1 MFFKLAASQ
10 ALKPNKRG
18 SFQMRCSIVFACLAV
33 VGSFD
38 PQRWAYNASLW
49 WTSAV
54 LQDSVDGFWVAE
66 LAKGLSQ
73 VTSGMVELAMR
84 GCLGEEHPCEQ
95 DGLCFLPQIRQE
107 MDEMLRQFVEAVLQ
121 SNSSIRNSRLQDA
134 SLDLVQRVGD
144 LTTSPGCVDLQDLL
158 SQGEIC
164 SFSIH
169 QVLEC
174 GKAFSE
180 MSRLM
185 MSKLHSIQIAS
196 VFNTS
201 TFGIP
206 TFVDSLGVRYEDVL
220 ISLLREHH
228 RSGMPLRAAEIGVH
242 EGATSE
248 RLLMEL
254 PNLEMLL
261 VDPFEFADS
270 TYFESHSLY
279 PNPTA
284 AQETSERFWQRMKT
298 FRARTV
304 VVWQRSPGAASWV
317 ADGFL
322 DLIFLD
328 ASHSYEAVATDLKAW
343 LPKVARFGILAGH
356 DYSLLWPGVCEAV
369 HEFADIHRIPLLL
382 GPDGLWWFRV

>member
-1 MFFKLAASQ
+1 
-10 ALKPNKRG
+10 
-18 SFQMRCSIVFACLAV
+18 MRRSIVFACLAV
-33 VGSFD
+33 VASFD
-38 PQRWAYNASLW
+38 PQRWTYNASLW

-66 LAKGLSQ
+66 VAKGLSQ
-73 VTSGMVELAMR
+73 VTSGIVELITR
-84 GCLGEEHPCEQ
+84 GCLGEEHPCQQ
-95 DGLCFLPQIRQE
+95 DGFCFLPQIRQE

-144 LTTSPGCVDLQDLL
+144 LTTGPGCVDLQDLL

-174 GKAFSE
+174 AKAFSD

-201 TFGIP
+201 SSFGIP
-206 TFVDSLGVRYEDVL
+206 TFAESLGVRYEDVL
-220 ISLLREHH
+220 ISLLRERH
-228 RSGMPLRAAEIGVH
+228 RSDMPLRAAEIGVH

-248 RLLMEL
+248 RLLLEL

-261 VDPFEFADS
+261 VDPFELADS

-279 PNPTA
+279 HNPTA

-317 ADGFL
+317 ADGL
-322 DLIFLD
+322 MDLIFLD
-328 ASHSYEAVATDLKAW
+328 ASHSYEAVTTDLKAW

-356 DYSLLWPGVCEAV
+356 DYSLLWPGVCKAV
-369 HEFADIHRIPLLL
+369 HEFADSHRIPLML